1 MKLSGDALQKPPVCL
16 ALEVG
21 FSLQG
26 WAQQSD
32 CPMQLYL
39 HRGYH
44 WKSNNQKSSLVYLQ
58 SQERSVFVPTTLPS
72 KSTTVCQQGI
82 EHWGFP
88 KIWKTARITAM
99 FHRNSQATHQHHN
112 DSLSEPRNLLCSK
125 RWILQLPKTSRRNL
139 GMFDQEHHPKIS
151 VTRHHHA
158 PTSIRER
165 RQLGSRCYTKPC
177 AWFHH
182 HCGWKKSD

>member
-1 MKLSGDALQKPPVCL
+1 MPCKNHRCVLRWRL
-16 ALEVG
+16 ASRYKAGL
-21 FSLQG
+21 
-26 WAQQSD
+26 
-32 CPMQLYL
+32 
-39 HRGYH
+39 
-44 WKSNNQKSSLVYLQ
+44 NNPIVQCNSTFTVVIIGNQITKNSSLVYLQ